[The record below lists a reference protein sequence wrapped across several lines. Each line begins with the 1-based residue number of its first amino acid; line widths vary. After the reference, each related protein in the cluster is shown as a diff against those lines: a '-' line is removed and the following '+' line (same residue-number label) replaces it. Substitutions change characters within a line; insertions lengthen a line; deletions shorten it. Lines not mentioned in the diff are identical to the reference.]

1 MTTKQHVS
9 RFAAISYSPKRLAG
23 PQSRRIQSLRAGRF
37 GAAGRGRKLDEAERR
52 LVESQLRQEGK
63 IP

>member
-1 MTTKQHVS
+1 MTKHLS
-9 RFAAISYSPKRLAG
+9 RCASVNFNPKRLAG
-23 PQSRRIQSLRAGRF
+23 MRSRKLVNLRAGRF

-52 LVESQLRQEGK
+52 LVEDQLRQEGK